1 MDSKIIY
8 LILKHTAKLEKL
20 IESDAPYDKI
30 IRESKRLDKYIMIK
44 MNVINKI

>member
-20 IESDAPYDKI
+20 IESNAPYDKI
-30 IRESKRLDKYIMIK
+30 IRESQRLDKYIMIK